1 MLTHQA
7 ITPCVVLAVSIAFG
21 VKTASRRIASIVT
34 VISFGVFTASYGEV
48 DFNGLGVAI
57 QLLAILVE
65 SCRLVLIQVR
75 ADQAASCAAAAY
87 GICCRGK

>member
-1 MLTHQA
+1 M
-7 ITPCVVLAVSIAFG
+7 LAVSIAFG
-21 VKTASRRIASIVT
+21 VKTASRRVASIVA

-48 DFNGLGVAI
+48 EFNGLGVAI

-75 ADQAASCAAAAY
+75 AGNQVKAANMSRRSCSRR
-87 GICCRGK
+87 IE

>member
-1 MLTHQA
+1 M
-7 ITPCVVLAVSIAFG
+7 LAVSISFG
-21 VKTASRRIASIVT
+21 VKTASRRVASIVA

-48 DFNGLGVAI
+48 EFNGLGVAI

-75 ADQAASCAAAAY
+75 AGNQANVANTTRRFCSRRI
-87 GICCRGK
+87 G